1 MSMEL
6 SPLIAAATRH
16 LPLPTVT
23 LTDDYYYQS
32 LPLCVIDA
40 VYSIGVRYEGV
51 RRVVAR
57 YCEHTHQP
65 RVRASR
71 LQLPPEADQESITLF
86 CERFQKLGLENMTV
100 QIFANRQRTS
110 ARNGILKADA
120 VHRFATTLQTF
131 GVEYL
136 QDVSKIQT
144 NPGFESAIHS
154 IPGQRSGI
162 SLQYFWMLTGSED
175 FIKPDRIVI
184 RFLESAL
191 NRSVTV
197 AEAPTLLREASR
209 QLSISYPQI
218 TPRLL
223 DYAIW
228 QHQRTQA

>member
-32 LPLCVIDA
+32 LPLCVVDA

-57 YCEHTHQP
+57 YCEHTRQP

-71 LQLPPEADQESITLF
+71 SQLPPQADQESITQF
-86 CERFQKLGLENMTV
+86 CERFQTLGLESMTV
-100 QIFANRQRTS
+100 QVLANRQRTS
-110 ARNGILKADA
+110 ARNGILKGDA
-120 VHRFATTLQTF
+120 VFRFATALKTF
-131 GVEYL
+131 GVEFF

-144 NPGFESAIHS
+144 DPGFENAIRS

-175 FIKPDRIVI
+175 FIKPDRMVI
-184 RFLESAL
+184 RFLETAL
-191 NRSVTV
+191 NRPVTI
-197 AEAPTLLREASR
+197 AEAPTLLREAAR
-209 QLSISYPQI
+209 QLSISYPKI

-228 QHQRTQA
+228 QHQRTMA